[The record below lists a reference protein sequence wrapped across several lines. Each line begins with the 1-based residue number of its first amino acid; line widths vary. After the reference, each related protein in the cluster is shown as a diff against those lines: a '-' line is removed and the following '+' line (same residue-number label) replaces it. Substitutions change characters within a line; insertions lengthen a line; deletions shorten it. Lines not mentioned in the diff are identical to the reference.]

1 MVGTLCHL
9 PTNGV
14 VGDHGSLA
22 SGSYK
27 VDYLLIVLRVFGG
40 LSKYFDGSGWV
51 YGLDL
56 SLIFDENAM
65 TIGLPHEPN
74 DLGMSFFAKDDDLPS
89 HSRGVGIGQ
98 TDALLEFEDHG
109 ACGIGEVEVVLA
121 DDIVGSRG
129 LAMGTEEDGDVG
141 ECGQIGCFDDL
152 EAFVSESVNF
162 SLVVYDVSNAI
173 EVFAGGQLFL
183 EGGNGTSDSEA
194 EA

>member
-1 MVGTLCHL
+1 M
-9 PTNGV
+9 TNHNNQGIV
-14 VGDHGSLA
+14 LNRMYVGDYLA
-22 SGSYK
+22 SNLGHEVINLYQA
-27 VDYLLIVLRVFGG
+27 DNPQNYIYLHSTGDFVKAHQGQVSHMLFV
-40 LSKYFDGSGWV
+40 KY
-51 YGLDL
+51 Y
-56 SLIFDENAM
+56 
-65 TIGLPHEPN
+65 
-74 DLGMSFFAKDDDLPS
+74 
-89 HSRGVGIGQ
+89 
-98 TDALLEFEDHG
+98 
-109 ACGIGEVEVVLA
+109 GIGEVEVVLA

-141 ECGQIGCFDDL
+141 ECGQIGGFDDL